1 MPETTLRCRDH
12 RVVPHSG
19 TDRCALADVADNR
32 RGGVCVDV
40 SDVGGG
46 DSRPPD
52 GVLHRLDLAET
63 IRMVPGDVVGV
74 RGDAV
79 PGEAAVDLGAAC
91 FGVVSTLQDDR
102 PGALTEHAT
111 VAIGT
116 KGPGSR
122 TRCIVTRGNG
132 ACLGESRERD
142 GVDACFG
149 TTRDDNVRTV

>member
-1 MPETTLRCRDH
+1 SIIYITRSLYPSLYYFSLCPFFFSSRRRHTRSKRDW
-12 RVVPHSG
+12 S
-19 TDRCALADVADNR
+19 
-32 RGGVCVDV
+32 
-40 SDVGGG
+40 SDVCSS
-46 DSRPPD
+46 DL

-91 FGVVSTLQDDR
+91 FGVVGTLQDDR
-102 PGALTEHAT
+102 PGALTEHET
-111 VAIGT
+111 VAIGI
-116 KGPGSR
+116 KGPGRR

-132 ACLGESRERD
+132 ACPGDSRERD